1 MSIKVMV
8 AFSNTLFSEGV
19 KALIEGAP
27 GIDGVEVHKAGTSPA
42 KTAGGTEPG
51 IMLVDYATLYGP
63 AGELANERGWKLL
76 LVDTGCGEDSIVSA
90 FISRGLKG
98 VLMGDATSQ
107 TLKKALK
114 AVADGEIWL
123 DKLNVKNLIA
133 GLHAVKKENGGAAL
147 SVRERDV
154 VCLVGQGY
162 RNKEIAGKLCIS
174 EPTVKTHMQRIFQK
188 LDIHGRPQLI
198 TFAIKNQAGLRQG

>member
-8 AFSNTLFSEGV
+8 AFSNMLFSEGV
-19 KALIEGAP
+19 KALLAGAP
-27 GIDGVEVHKAGTSPA
+27 GINSVEVLKAGTSPP
-42 KTAGGTEPG
+42 KTAGGAELG
-51 IMLVDYATLYGP
+51 IMLVDYAALYGP
-63 AGELANERGWKLL
+63 AGEHANERSWKLM

-147 SVRERDV
+147 SMREKDV
-154 VCLVGQGY
+154 VWLVGQGY

-188 LDIHGRPQLI
+188 LDIQSRPQLI